1 MCEFKLSLPAQSL
14 YGNGEGKEQEG
25 RGRTEKKVLG
35 GSNQGRPTHR
45 PALGGQENLGEG
57 FRLCPPFQRKDF
69 LGKQYAQRAC
79 IVSTG

>member
-1 MCEFKLSLPAQSL
+1 MGIERERSRRW
-14 YGNGEGKEQEG
+14 

-45 PALGGQENLGEG
+45 PGLGGQENLGEG
-57 FRLCPPFQRKDF
+57 FQLRPPFQRKDF
-69 LGKQYAQRAC
+69 LGKQYAGRAC